1 MRIKLL
7 VARAGP
13 TLSQNPG
20 EEIEVPAAEAARM
33 IAAGQA
39 VATDPAPA
47 PKRRARRE
55 TAAKRAAKAETADR

>member
-13 TLSQNPG
+13 TLSQTPG
-20 EEIEVPAAEAARM
+20 EEIEVPSAEAARM

-39 VATDPAPA
+39 VALTAPP

-55 TAAKRAAKAETADR
+55 TAAKRAAKAETATR

>member
-20 EEIEVPAAEAARM
+20 EEIEVGAAEAARM

-39 VATDPAPA
+39 VALAAPP

-55 TAAKRAAKAETADR
+55 TAAKRAAKPETADR

>member
-20 EEIEVPAAEAARM
+20 EEIDVPAAEAARM

-39 VATDPAPA
+39 VALEAPPA
-47 PKRRARRE
+47 RLRAKRE
-55 TAAKRAAKAETADR
+55 TAAKRAAIAETTTR